1 MKKRIGNSFE
11 SFFTSL
17 YPLFNKDEIENSKEY
32 FFFILKNYP
41 DKSEIIQLKV
51 FLYIFS
57 LGIRKL
63 FLKDKKIPKFLKNL
77 QTTNITVFRKLGF
90 SITALFGLSA
100 VRSLNGEGSV
110 YKYLDY
116 PIYKNSSIEKRDN
129 SIPESI
135 EVVVIGS
142 GAGGGV
148 AANLLNTVSVLVA
161 PRPSFLNR

>member
-1 MKKRIGNSFE
+1 MEKRISNSFE

-63 FLKDKKIPKFLKNL
+63 FLKDKKIPNFLNNL

-110 YKYLDY
+110 YKLSL
-116 PIYKNSSIEKRDN
+116 IHI
-129 SIPESI
+129 
-135 EVVVIGS
+135 
-142 GAGGGV
+142 
-148 AANLLNTVSVLVA
+148 
-161 PRPSFLNR
+161 